1 MECSPDLSF
10 LTMAAAGVTNTDFAE
25 LASKLASA
33 ANNHEMFPFAMR
45 PSVMIKQRKTNFT
58 PREVEVLLAAVDK
71 RRDIVLFGTAGGQV
85 WAKAWQEVA
94 QEVTAVEGIYR
105 TESDV
110 RKKWTYLKWE
120 AKNTSKPGRDPT
132 SRAVLEI
139 LTGGDPDAAA
149 TIGAKSLLEEL
160 LVLGQ
165 VAGSPQQAALQNQEV
180 TNSSP
185 QVPKIQLPL
194 HVQRP
199 QTPLLPVSGPTSPST
214 ASVKKQHSPST
225 SPAVYTTEVCL
236 RWNSYHSNMQTV
248 FPSLLNNEQF
258 VDVTLACEG
267 QSIKCHKMMLSAC
280 SNYFEELLSQNP
292 CQHPIVLMKDLRF
305 WELQALVDFMYRG
318 EVNVTQDRLPS
329 LLAAAE
335 ALQIKGLAGPASS
348 SQPQAN
354 TAGNGSENCSQD
366 ESANPKRIY
375 RKRRISSR
383 SCLVM
388 PKTPTSTQVSPVQS
402 HTDQSVYGS
411 FTPSPNV
418 YSNKHRKLDDPPKLE
433 KDTRKD
439 YSSANEKVTW
449 KLQPIKETFP
459 TRSILKKDILGMSR
473 TKETN
478 GTELREF
485 PSSMAESENNTKKR
499 AENRMLS
506 QESCE
511 DEYYENETECD
522 TENDENRSLSSNG
535 SANLMIDEGQN
546 DQPTPETT
554 ISQ

>member
-10 LTMAAAGVTNTDFAE
+10 LTMAAAGQAMAANNDLVEYA
-25 LASKLASA
+25 KLASA
-33 ANNHEMFPFAMR
+33 ANHDMFPFAMR

-58 PREVEVLLAAVDK
+58 PREVEVLLSAVDK

-94 QEVTAVEGIYR
+94 QEVTAVEGIFR

-160 LVLGQ
+160 LVPGQ
-165 VAGSPQQAALQNQEV
+165 VAGSPQQAAVQKHEV
-180 TNSSP
+180 TNSTQP
-185 QVPKIQLPL
+185 HATQIQVPI

-199 QTPLLPVSGPTSPST
+199 NTPLQPASGPTSPST
-214 ASVKKQHSPST
+214 ASFKKQHSPNTPPS
-225 SPAVYTTEVCL
+225 AYTTEVCL

-267 QSIKCHKMMLSAC
+267 QSIKCHKVMLSAC

-318 EVNVTQDRLPS
+318 EVNVTQERLPS

-335 ALQIKGLAGPASS
+335 ALQIKGLAGPASTSAS
-348 SQPQAN
+348 SN
-354 TAGNGSENCSQD
+354 TGNGLSDSWSQD
-366 ESANPKRIY
+366 ESSSAKRCH
-375 RKRRISSR
+375 RKRRAGR
-383 SCLVM
+383 PPLM
-388 PKTPTSTQVSPVQS
+388 PKTPVATPSPS
-402 HTDQSVYGS
+402 HNFSIS
-411 FTPSPNV
+411 SPNV
-418 YSNKHRKLDDPPKLE
+418 YSNKHRKIHVKTEKETWKEREETKFSTAQD
-433 KDTRKD
+433 KDTWKGPID
-439 YSSANEKVTW
+439 ATTTLIKSEPLDITDTTESNE
-449 KLQPIKETFP
+449 
-459 TRSILKKDILGMSR
+459 
-473 TKETN
+473 N
-478 GTELREF
+478 GTESKEF
-485 PSSMAESENNTKKR
+485 IASMAESGNDSKKQ
-499 AENRMLS
+499 ATIN
-506 QESCE
+506 ES
-511 DEYYENETECD
+511 DDGDYDNENETECD
-522 TENDENRSLSSNG
+522 TEVDENRSLSSNG
-535 SANLMIDEGQN
+535 SANLMIDEGQLN
-546 DQPTPETT
+546 ENPKVFQ
-554 ISQ
+554 